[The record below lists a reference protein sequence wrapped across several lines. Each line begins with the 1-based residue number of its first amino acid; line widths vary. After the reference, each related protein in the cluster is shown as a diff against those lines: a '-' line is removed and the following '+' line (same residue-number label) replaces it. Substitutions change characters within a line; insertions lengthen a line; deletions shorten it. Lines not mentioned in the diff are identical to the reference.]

1 MSTYSERLLATKQHY
16 PFDNWRAHYQQ
27 ESIRQ
32 WEPDGVEDTNA
43 VQAIFDQLIAKLIK
57 LEEEAPEKKK
67 VKQIIKA
74 IEATNDY
81 AGLIMTDQ
89 REELVDLTDEIT
101 VACGLD
107 PSDYADGAGLADE
120 ARDW

>member
-1 MSTYSERLLATKQHY
+1 MSAYAERLLATKQHY

-32 WEPDGVEDTNA
+32 WEPEGVEDTNA
-43 VQAIFDQLIAKLIK
+43 VQAIFDHLIAKLIK
-57 LEEEAPEKKK
+57 LEQEAPERKK

-81 AGLIMTDQ
+81 AGLIMTEQ

-101 VACGLD
+101 IACGLD
-107 PSDYADGAGLADE
+107 PSDYAEGAGLADE

>member
-1 MSTYSERLLATKQHY
+1 MSAYAEQLLATKQHY
-16 PFDNWRAHYQQ
+16 PFDNWRTHYQQ

-43 VQAIFDQLIAKLIK
+43 IQAIFDQLIAKL
-57 LEEEAPEKKK
+57 LELGEDASEKKK

-81 AGLIMTDQ
+81 AGLIMTEQ
-89 REELVDLTDEIT
+89 REELVELTDEIT

-107 PSDYADGAGLADE
+107 PADYAEGAGLADE

>member
-1 MSTYSERLLATKQHY
+1 MSTYAEQLLATKQHY
-16 PFDNWRAHYQQ
+16 PFDNWRVHYQQ

-43 VQAIFDQLIAKLIK
+43 IQAIFDKLITKLIK
-57 LEEEAPEKKK
+57 LGEEASEKKK
-67 VKQIIKA
+67 AKRIIKA
-74 IEATNDY
+74 IEATNGY
-81 AGLIMTDQ
+81 ACLIMTVQ
-89 REELVDLTDEIT
+89 REELVELTDEIT

>member
-1 MSTYSERLLATKQHY
+1 MSTYAEQLLATKQHY

-27 ESIRQ
+27 ELMRQ
-32 WEPDGVEDTNA
+32 WWPAGVEDTNA
-43 VQAIFDQLIAKLIK
+43 VQAIFDQLITKLTA
-57 LEEEAPEKKK
+57 LGEAASEKKK
-67 VKQIIKA
+67 VKQIVKA

-89 REELVDLTDEIT
+89 REELCALTDEIT

-107 PSDYADGAGLADE
+107 PADYAEGAGLADE